1 MLRRRSLGLLVS
13 ALLVLTANAALAQ
26 GRNQGAAAGAS
37 SSERANAGTIGV
49 ISGGADGTYIRI
61 AADLAN
67 VLDGEQL
74 RVLPIIGRGSLQN
87 LRDIMYLRGVDVG
100 IVQMDARQGL
110 GEDRLQAA
118 AQQRL
123 RYIARLY
130 NEELHVLASRE
141 ITDLRQLD
149 GRRVNID
156 KVGSG
161 TSLTAKILFD
171 KLGIKPEFTHYDQ
184 ATSYERLRTGE
195 VQAALFVAG
204 RPVRGI
210 AEFQGE
216 GRFHLLPVPFER
228 AVAETYLPARFAASD
243 YPRLVDAGQEVETI
257 AVGNVLAVFNWPEGS
272 ERYRRV
278 ERFVDAFF
286 SRFDEFSLPGR
297 HPKWREVNLGATVP
311 GWERFKAAQDWLDRK
326 EQVARASPEQ
336 KAAFQQFLDGRGDRT
351 RTISAGEREAL
362 FQDFMTWQ
370 QARAKRAPVAGQR
383 AGAAQ

>member
-1 MLRRRSLGLLVS
+1 MACPAS
-13 ALLVLTANAALAQ
+13 AQ
-26 GRNQGAAAGAS
+26 GRS
-37 SSERANAGTIGV
+37 KPSESSERANAGTIGV

>member
-1 MLRRRSLGLLVS
+1 MLRRRTFGLFVSL
-13 ALLVLTANAALAQ
+13 ALALT
-26 GRNQGAAAGAS
+26 GGSAVAQGAGQPAAGAD
-37 SSERANAGTIGV
+37 RANAGTIGV

-67 VLDGEQL
+67 VLDAESL
-74 RVLPIIGRGSLQN
+74 RVLPIVGRGSLQN

-110 GEDRLQAA
+110 GEDRLQTAA
-118 AQQRL
+118 HQRL

-130 NEELHVLASRE
+130 NEELHILASRE

-149 GRRVNID
+149 GRKVNID

-171 KLGIKPEFTHYDQ
+171 KLGIKPDFTHYDQ
-184 ATSYERLRTGE
+184 STSYERLRSGE
-195 VQAALFVAG
+195 IQAALYVAG

-216 GRFHLLPVPFER
+216 GRFHLLPVPFDR
-228 AVAETYLPARFAASD
+228 AVAETYLPARFERAD
-243 YPRLVDAGQEVETI
+243 YPRLIDEGAAVETI
-257 AVGNVLAVFNWPEGS
+257 AVGNVLAVFNWPQGS
-272 ERYRRV
+272 DRYRRV

-286 SRFDEFSLPGR
+286 SRFDEFALPGR

-311 GWERFKAAQDWLDRK
+311 GWERFKPAQDWLDRK
-326 EQVARASPEQ
+326 ERVASAPPEQ
-336 KAAFQQFLDGRGDRT
+336 KAAFQTFLDGRGNLVGS
-351 RTISAGEREAL
+351 ISMTEREAL
-362 FQDFMTWQ
+362 YQDFMRWQ
-370 QARAKRAPVAGQR
+370 LSRTGKGTTQR
-383 AGAAQ
+383 AGAAP